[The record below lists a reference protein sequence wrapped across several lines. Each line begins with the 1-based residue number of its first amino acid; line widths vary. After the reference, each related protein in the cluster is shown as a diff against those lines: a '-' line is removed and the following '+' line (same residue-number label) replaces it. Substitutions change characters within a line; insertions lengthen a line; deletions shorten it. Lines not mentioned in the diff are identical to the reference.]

1 VHVLTCYTV
10 RDAANPL
17 VFRPITFYAFEFEH
31 GMEKFQFKI
40 FRMENLKKNNVNVVL
55 CKIKMITIDKHNPK
69 TNSDERNA
77 RATTTTQSKDEQ
89 RALGTECGHR
99 LSGKRVM

>member
-1 VHVLTCYTV
+1 
-10 RDAANPL
+10 
-17 VFRPITFYAFEFEH
+17 
-31 GMEKFQFKI
+31 MEKFQFKI